1 MRLAEY
7 VEGTVDVDGMLS
19 RMTQSQFNEWVA
31 KDRIEPIGQEATRQ
45 ALAILGVTVAQLG
58 GCKKEPELRWFMPWL
73 KRARERV
80 TTWAQV
86 MERKAL

>member
-7 VEGTVDVDGMLS
+7 VEGTLDVDGMMS
-19 RMTQSQFNEWVA
+19 RMSIDQFNEWCA

-45 ALAILGVTVAQLG
+45 TLAMLGVTVAQLG
-58 GCKKEPELRWFMPWL
+58 GCKQEPELRWFMPWL
-73 KRARERV
+73 KAVKEKV

-86 MERKAL
+86 VERKG